1 MSDAALGLPGSA
13 RSGHPRRAAHVRRDR
28 GTAQE
33 EAAPDRA
40 PGNHPAPENEQD
52 QPPGIEADDPRHS
65 RCGNSRGGALRR
77 PRPQPGGA
85 GGNRHPRLHPAH
97 VGLRS
102 PRGFHETA
110 SGAYEQCRARSSG
123 AARRAGGIHYRI
135 IFLEAEDSILVKR
148 FKETRR
154 KHPMLDHQTPLVEA
168 IDVEKKLLEPLSF
181 EASLRIDT
189 TRTTPHELRMQV
201 RNFARGED
209 TAGMTLLF
217 ESFGYKHGTPLD
229 ADFVFDVRCLPNPYW
244 QTDLRRYNGLD
255 EPVVHF
261 LEQYDEVKA
270 MFEELCGFLEKWL
283 PRFEREDRTYL
294 TIAIGCT
301 GGQHRSVYL
310 VRRLAEYFS
319 DKGVKTQVRHRELK

>member
-1 MSDAALGLPGSA
+1 MSFFIVSGLSGSGKTIALQALEDIGFYCIDNLPAVLLPHFSGLLA
-13 RSGHPRRAAHVRRDR
+13 DMRSNAIMNVAIGLDVRNRAFL
-28 GTAQE
+28 
-33 EAAPDRA
+33 
-40 PGNHPAPENEQD
+40 
-52 QPPGIEADDPRHS
+52 ADLPKSLDE
-65 RCGNSRGGALRR
+65 L
-77 PRPQPGGA
+77 
-85 GGNRHPRLHPAH
+85 
-97 VGLRS
+97 
-102 PRGFHETA
+102 
-110 SGAYEQCRARSSG
+110 RAR
-123 AARRAGGIHYRI
+123 GIHYRI

-154 KHPMLDHQTPLVEA
+154 KHPMLDHETPLIEA

-181 EASLRIDT
+181 DAALRIDT

-201 RNFARGED
+201 RNFAHGED
-209 TAGMTLLF
+209 TAGLTLLF

-229 ADFVFDVRCLPNPYW
+229 ADFVFDVRCLPTPYW
-244 QTDLRRYNGLD
+244 QTDLRQYNGLD

-270 MFEELCGFLEKWL
+270 MFEEICGFLEKWL

-319 DKGVKTQVRHRELK
+319 DKGVKTQVRHRELSSGTGT